1 MAKEKLIGFVH
12 FDKPN
17 IKSNRIEG
25 LVIKEKSSQLLRNKF
40 IKIINSFNEDSGSP
54 KEFIGRILEGP
65 FFIPE
70 EVSRESALAQVSI
83 LRGEEFPIPPNFYA
97 TIIIEIIGDLYG
109 SSIYSTSSR
118 PSPQSKIVE
127 LGEDELNE
135 LLGLKDGNFLIGNL
149 EGYEKVHIKF
159 DSKKI
164 SVLPRNVGIFGTVG
178 SGKTNTAQVFIE
190 ELAERETNPKEKW
203 AVIVLDVE
211 GEYAKMNEAEK
222 IPEKHKIKLKQEFGI
237 EPEGIKDFHVLKLC
251 NTESVVDPLAE
262 EVTINIHM
270 IDEYMLCEILQTTEP
285 QSAAL
290 FTVIDRLRKNPPTE
304 EADPNQILPKKK
316 KSVGYTLK
324 NIIDEIDNQLKKKR
338 SRKKDDTGEEDKG
351 DEILVG
357 AQSLTPLKRKLN
369 QLAMTKV
376 FDDPTALSIDPA
388 KYLVPGR
395 VTVFDLSYTGDYEK
409 NLLIAQ
415 LLERIF
421 KAKKED
427 KDSSLPKTMI
437 MIEEAH
443 TFVSRENKDRMM
455 QTIRKLKEIARRGR
469 KRWLGLC
476 FISQQPAH
484 LPSEIFE
491 LANTRIVH
499 NIRSKNNLE
508 VLKHSSGDVTEEMW
522 DSVPALNPGQAIINS
537 PQFKNSLVVE
547 VRHCRSKRIKQEDI
561 K

>member
-1 MAKEKLIGFVH
+1 MANEKLIGFVH

-25 LVIKEKSSQLLRNKF
+25 LVIKEKFTQLLRNKF
-40 IKIINSFNEDSGSP
+40 IKIINSFKDENGNN

-70 EVSRESALAQVSI
+70 EVSRDSALAQVSI
-83 LRGEEFPIPPNFYA
+83 LRGEEFPIPPNYYA
-97 TIIIEIIGDLYG
+97 TIVIEIIGELFS

-127 LGEDELNE
+127 LGEDELNVI
-135 LLGLKDGNFLIGNL
+135 LGLKEGNLVIGNL
-149 EGYEKVHIKF
+149 EGYSNVHIKF
-159 DSKKI
+159 DSTKI
-164 SVLPRNVGIFGTVG
+164 SVIPRNIGIFGTVG
-178 SGKTNTAQVFIE
+178 SGKTNTAQVLIE
-190 ELAERETNPKEKW
+190 ELAEREVDEKEKW

-211 GEYAKMNEAEK
+211 GEYTEMNKMEDRIEAKPLN
-222 IPEKHKIKLKQEFGI
+222 KLKNIFGI
-237 EPEGIKDFHVLKLC
+237 EPKGLDDFIVLKLY
-251 NTESVVDPLAE
+251 NHESTVDTAE
-262 EVTINIHM
+262 DITINIDQ
-270 IDEYMLCEILQTTEP
+270 IDEYMLGEILQTTEP

-290 FTVIDRLRKNPPTE
+290 FAIIDYLRKNPKTE
-304 EADPNQILPKKK
+304 NAEPDAIIPKRKK
-316 KSVGYTLK
+316 KSGYTLED
-324 NIIDEIDNQLKKKR
+324 IIERIDYLIKQTRKGNGKGKEDEDNK
-338 SRKKDDTGEEDKG
+338 SE
-351 DEILVG
+351 EILVR
-357 AQSLTPLKRKLN
+357 AQSLFPLKRKLIE
-369 QLAMTKV
+369 LKRTKA
-376 FDDPTALSIDPA
+376 FDVQTASPIDPS

-421 KAKKED
+421 KEKRD
-427 KDSSLPKTMI
+427 NSSLPKTMI

-469 KRWLGLC
+469 KRWLSLC

-499 NIRSKNNLE
+499 NIRSKNNLD
-508 VLKHSSGDVTEEMW
+508 VLKLSSGDVTEEMW

-547 VRHCRSKRIKQEDI
+547 IRHCRSKRKKQE
-561 K
+561 

>member
-1 MAKEKLIGFVH
+1 MEKENLIGFVH

-17 IKSNRIEG
+17 IKSNRVEG
-25 LVIKEKSSQLLRNKF
+25 LVLKEKSSRLLRNKF
-40 IKIINSFNEDSGSP
+40 IKIINSFKEEGGSP
-54 KEFIGRILEGP
+54 KQFIGRILEGP

-83 LRGEEFPIPPNFYA
+83 LRGDEFPIPPNFYA
-97 TIIIEIIGDLYG
+97 TIVIEIIGELFG

-135 LLGLKDGNFLIGNL
+135 ILGLKQGNFLIGNL
-149 EGYEKVHIKF
+149 EGYPNVHIKF
-159 DSKKI
+159 DSTKI
-164 SVLPRNVGIFGTVG
+164 SVIPRNIGIFGTVG
-178 SGKTNTAQVFIE
+178 SGKTNTAQVLIE
-190 ELAERETNPKEKW
+190 ELAERETTPREKW

-211 GEYAKMNEAEK
+211 GEYTEMNKPEK
-222 IPEKHKIKLKQEFGI
+222 IEEKHLRKLKDTFGMV
-237 EPEGIKDFHVLKLC
+237 PKGLDDFQVLKLC
-251 NTESVVDPLAE
+251 YHESTVDTAE
-262 EVTINIHM
+262 EVTINIDQ
-270 IDEYMLCEILQTTEP
+270 IDAYMLCEILQTTEP

-290 FTVIDRLRKNPPTE
+290 FTIIDRLKKNPKKE
-304 EADPNQILPKKK
+304 EADPDAIIPKPKKV
-316 KSVGYTLK
+316 SGYTLQD
-324 NIIDEIDNQLKKKR
+324 IIEEIDNHLKKQRTK
-338 SRKKDDTGEEDKG
+338 KKDDEPEEDKG
-351 DEILVG
+351 DEILVR
-357 AQSLTPLKRKLN
+357 AQSLSPLKRKL
-369 QLAMTKV
+369 LELVRTKA
-376 FDDPTALSIDPA
+376 FDVKTASPIDPM

-415 LLERIF
+415 LLERVF
-421 KAKKED
+421 KAKRD
-427 KDSSLPKTMI
+427 DSSLPKTMI

-469 KRWLGLC
+469 KRWLSLC

-508 VLKHSSGDVTEEMW
+508 VLKQSSGDVTEEMW

-547 VRHCRSKRIKQEDI
+547 VRHCRSKRIKQE
-561 K
+561 

>member
-1 MAKEKLIGFVH
+1 MKQNLIGFVH

-17 IKSNRIEG
+17 IKSNRVEG
-25 LVIKEKSSQLLRNKF
+25 LVIKEKSSWLLRNKF
-40 IKIINSFNEDSGSP
+40 IKIINSFKEDGGNP

-83 LRGEEFPIPPNFYA
+83 LRGDEFPIPPNFYA
-97 TIIIEIIGDLYG
+97 IIVIEIIGELFG
-109 SSIYSTSSR
+109 STIYSTSSR

-127 LGEDELNE
+127 LGEEELNSI
-135 LLGLKDGNFLIGNL
+135 LGLREGNFLIGNL
-149 EGYEKVHIKF
+149 EGYPNVHIKF
-159 DSKKI
+159 DSTKI
-164 SVLPRNVGIFGTVG
+164 SVIPRNVGIFGTVG
-178 SGKTNTAQVFIE
+178 SGKTNTAQVLIE
-190 ELAERETNPKEKW
+190 ELAERETIEREKW
-203 AVIVLDVE
+203 AIIVLDVE
-211 GEYAKMNEAEK
+211 GEYTMMNKEER
-222 IPEKHKIKLKQEFGI
+222 IETKHLIKLKDVFGI
-237 EPEGIKDFHVLKLC
+237 KPKGIDDFQVLKLC
-251 NTESVVDPLAE
+251 YHDSTVDTAE
-262 EVTINIHM
+262 EVTINIDQ
-270 IDEYMLCEILQTTEP
+270 IDEYMLVEILQTTEP

-290 FTVIDRLRKNPPTE
+290 FGIIDRLKKYPKKE
-304 EADPNQILPKKK
+304 EADPDAIIPKTKK
-316 KSVGYTLK
+316 KSGYTLQD
-324 NIIDEIDNQLKKKR
+324 IIDEIDNSIKKQR
-338 SRKKDDTGEEDKG
+338 SKGKNKDEDNDDKG
-351 DEILVG
+351 DEILVRT
-357 AQSLTPLKRKLN
+357 QSLIPLKRKLME
-369 QLAMTKV
+369 LMRTKA
-376 FDDPTALSIDPA
+376 FDVKTASPIDPS
-388 KYLVPGR
+388 KYLVPGK

-415 LLERIF
+415 LLERVF
-421 KAKKED
+421 KQKRD
-427 KDSSLPKTMI
+427 DPSLPKTMI

-469 KRWLGLC
+469 KRWLSLC

-499 NIRSKNNLE
+499 NIKSKNNLE
-508 VLKHSSGDVTEEMW
+508 VLKISSGDVTEEMW

>member
-1 MAKEKLIGFVH
+1 MNNDLIGFVH

-17 IKSNRIEG
+17 IKSNKVEG
-25 LVIKEKSSQLLRNKF
+25 LVIKEKSSRLLRNKF
-40 IKIINSFNEDSGSP
+40 IKIVNSFKEESGSP

-70 EVSRESALAQVSI
+70 EVSRESALAQVAI
-83 LRGEEFPIPPNFYA
+83 LRGDEFPIPPNFYA
-97 TIIIEIIGDLYG
+97 TIVVEIIGELFG
-109 SSIYSTSSR
+109 STIYSTSSR
-118 PSPQSKIVE
+118 PCPQSKIVE
-127 LGEDELNE
+127 LGEEELNKI
-135 LLGLKDGNFLIGNL
+135 LGLQNGSFILGNL
-149 EGYEKVHIKF
+149 EGYPNVHIKL
-159 DSKKI
+159 DSTKI
-164 SVLPRNVGIFGTVG
+164 SVIPRNIGIFGTVG
-178 SGKTNTAQVFIE
+178 SGKTNTAQVLIE
-190 ELAERETNPKEKW
+190 ELAERETNEREKW

-211 GEYAKMNEAEK
+211 GEYTMMNKPEK
-222 IPEKHKIKLKQEFGI
+222 IEQKHLEKLKNIFNI
-237 EPEGIKDFHVLKLC
+237 EPKGIDDFQVLKLC
-251 NTESVVDPLAE
+251 NHESTVETAE
-262 EVTINIHM
+262 EISINIDQ
-270 IDEYMLCEILQTTEP
+270 IDEYMLSEILQTTEP

-290 FTVIDRLRKNPPTE
+290 FAIIDKLRKNPKTE
-304 EADPNQILPKKK
+304 EADIDSVLPKKK
-316 KSVGYTLK
+316 KKLGYTLQD
-324 NIIDEIDNQLKKKR
+324 IIDEIDDYLKNQRKKK
-338 SRKKDDTGEEDKG
+338 KVNDDEDENKG
-351 DEILVG
+351 DEILVR
-357 AQSLTPLKRKLN
+357 AQSLIPLKRKLME
-369 QLAMTKV
+369 LLRTKA
-376 FDDPTALSIDPA
+376 FDVKGASSLDPS

-421 KAKKED
+421 KQKRD
-427 KDSSLPKTMI
+427 YPSLPKTMI

-469 KRWLGLC
+469 KRWLSLC

-499 NIRSKNNLE
+499 NIRSKNNLD
-508 VLKHSSGDVTEEMW
+508 VLKLSSGDVTEEMW

>member
-1 MAKEKLIGFVH
+1 MENLIGFVH

-17 IKSNRIEG
+17 IKSNRVEG
-25 LVIKEKSSQLLRNKF
+25 LVIKEKSSMLLRNKF
-40 IKIINSFNEDSGSP
+40 IKIIGSL
-54 KEFIGRILEGP
+54 KEENGKIREFIGRILEGP

-83 LRGEEFPIPPNFYA
+83 LRGDEFPIPPNFYA
-97 TIIIEIIGDLYG
+97 TIVIEIIGELFG
-109 SSIYSTSSR
+109 PSIYSTSSR
-118 PSPQSKIVE
+118 PCPQSKIVE
-127 LGEDELNE
+127 LGEDELNTI
-135 LLGLKDGNFLIGNL
+135 LGLKEGNFLIGNL
-149 EGYEKVHIKF
+149 EGYPNVHIKF
-159 DSKKI
+159 DSRKI
-164 SVLPRNVGIFGTVG
+164 SVIPRNIGIFGTVG
-178 SGKTNTAQVFIE
+178 SGKTNTAQVLIE
-190 ELAERETNPKEKW
+190 ELAERETTEREKW

-211 GEYAKMNEAEK
+211 GEYTEMNKPEK
-222 IPEKHKIKLKQEFGI
+222 IDAKNLNKLKETFAISPKGI
-237 EPEGIKDFHVLKLC
+237 DNFQVLKLC
-251 NTESVVDPLAE
+251 NHESTIDTAE
-262 EVTINIHM
+262 EVTINIDQ
-270 IDEYMLCEILQTTEP
+270 IDEYMLGEILQTTEP

-290 FTVIDRLRKNPPTE
+290 FTIIDRLKKNPKKE
-304 EADPNQILPKKK
+304 EVDPDAIIPKIKRK
-316 KSVGYTLK
+316 PGYTL
-324 NIIDEIDNQLKKKR
+324 NDIIDEIDNHLKKQR
-338 SRKKDDTGEEDKG
+338 TKKKEKDMEEDKA
-351 DEILVG
+351 DDILVR
-357 AQSLTPLKRKLN
+357 AQSLSPLKRKL
-369 QLAMTKV
+369 LELVRTKA
-376 FDDPTALSIDPA
+376 FDIKTASPIDPS

-415 LLERIF
+415 LLERVF
-421 KAKKED
+421 KAKRD
-427 KDSSLPKTMI
+427 DPQLPKTMI

-469 KRWLGLC
+469 KRWLSLC

-491 LANTRIVH
+491 LANTRVVH

-508 VLKHSSGDVTEEMW
+508 VLKQSSGDVTEEMW

-547 VRHCRSKRIKQEDI
+547 VRHCRCKRIKQEDI

>member
-1 MAKEKLIGFVH
+1 M
-12 FDKPN
+12 
-17 IKSNRIEG
+17 
-25 LVIKEKSSQLLRNKF
+25 LRNKF
-40 IKIINSFNEDSGSP
+40 IKIINSFKDESGNN

-97 TIIIEIIGDLYG
+97 TIVIEIIGELFG

-149 EGYEKVHIKF
+149 EGYDKVHIKF

-211 GEYAKMNEAEK
+211 GEYARMNEAEK

-251 NTESVVDPLAE
+251 NTESVVDPVAE

-285 QSAAL
+285 PSAAL

-304 EADPNQILPKKK
+304 EADPNSVLPKKK
-316 KSVGYTLK
+316 KTVGYTLK

-338 SRKKDDTGEEDKG
+338 SKKKDEAGEEDKG

-376 FDDPTALSIDPA
+376 FDDPTALSIDPT

-427 KDSSLPKTMI
+427 KDSALPKTMI

-443 TFVSRENKDRMM
+443 TFVSRENKDRIM

>member
-1 MAKEKLIGFVH
+1 MEKENLIGFVH

-17 IKSNRIEG
+17 IKSNRVEG
-25 LVIKEKSSQLLRNKF
+25 LVLKEKSSRLLRNKF
-40 IKIINSFNEDSGSP
+40 IKIINSFKDEGGSP
-54 KEFIGRILEGP
+54 KQFIGRILEGP

-83 LRGEEFPIPPNFYA
+83 LRGDEFPIPPNFYA
-97 TIIIEIIGDLYG
+97 IIVIEIIGELFG

-135 LLGLKDGNFLIGNL
+135 ILGLKQGNFLIGNL
-149 EGYEKVHIKF
+149 EGYPNVHIKF
-159 DSKKI
+159 DSTKI
-164 SVLPRNVGIFGTVG
+164 SVIPRNIGIFGTVG
-178 SGKTNTAQVFIE
+178 SGKTNTSQVLIE
-190 ELAERETNPKEKW
+190 ELAERETTPREKW

-211 GEYAKMNEAEK
+211 GEYTEMNK
-222 IPEKHKIKLKQEFGI
+222 PEKVEEKHLRKLRDTFGMV
-237 EPEGIKDFHVLKLC
+237 PKGLDDFKVLKLC
-251 NTESVVDPLAE
+251 YHESTVDTAE
-262 EVTINIHM
+262 EITINIDQ
-270 IDEYMLCEILQTTEP
+270 IDAYMLCEILQTTEP

-290 FTVIDRLRKNPPTE
+290 FTIIDRLKKNPKKE
-304 EADPNQILPKKK
+304 ESDPYAIIPKTKK
-316 KSVGYTLK
+316 VSGYTLQD
-324 NIIDEIDNQLKKKR
+324 IIEEIDNHLKKQR
-338 SRKKDDTGEEDKG
+338 TRPKDDAAEEDKG
-351 DEILVG
+351 DEILVR
-357 AQSLTPLKRKLN
+357 AQSLSPLKRKL
-369 QLAMTKV
+369 LELVRTKA
-376 FDDPTALSIDPA
+376 FDVKTASPIDPT

-415 LLERIF
+415 LLERVF
-421 KAKKED
+421 KAKRD
-427 KDSSLPKTMI
+427 DSTLPKTMI

-443 TFVSRENKDRMM
+443 TFVSRENKDKMM

-469 KRWLGLC
+469 KRWLSLC

-508 VLKHSSGDVTEEMW
+508 VLKQSSGDVTEEMW

-547 VRHCRSKRIKQEDI
+547 VRHCRSKRIKQE
-561 K
+561 